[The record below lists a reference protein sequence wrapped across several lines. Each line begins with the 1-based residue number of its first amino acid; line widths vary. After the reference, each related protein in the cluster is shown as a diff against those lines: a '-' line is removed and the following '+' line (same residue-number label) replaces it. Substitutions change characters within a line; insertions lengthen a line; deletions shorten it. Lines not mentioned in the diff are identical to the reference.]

1 MKRILHLF
9 VLFILLLTGQSV
21 VAVAEEAVEVQ
32 EMVFCTGVEDR
43 EPVGTDT
50 TFLSTVEVV
59 YCFTRLSSSV
69 DTTTIA
75 HVWYY
80 NDEEMA
86 RVELNVKAK
95 TWRTWSSKRIV
106 QEWTGKWR
114 VDVVSESGTV
124 LQSKEFDVK

>member
-21 VAVAEEAVEVQ
+21 VAVAQEAVEVQ
-32 EMVFCTGVEDR
+32 EMVFCTSVEDR

-59 YCFTRLSSSV
+59 YCFTKLSSSV

-86 RVELNVKAK
+86 RVELNVKAQ

-114 VDVVSESGTV
+114 VDVVSENGTV

>member
-9 VLFILLLTGQSV
+9 VLFTLLLTGQSV

-32 EMVFCTGVEDR
+32 EMVFCTSVEDR
-43 EPVGTDT
+43 EPVGADT

-59 YCFTRLSSSV
+59 YCFTRLASSV
-69 DTTTIA
+69 DTTTIE

-80 NDEEMA
+80 NGEEMA
-86 RVELNVKAK
+86 RVELNVQAK

>member
-43 EPVGTDT
+43 EPVGADT

-59 YCFTRLSSSV
+59 YCFTRLASSV

-86 RVELNVKAK
+86 RVELNVQAK

-114 VDVVSESGTV
+114 VDVESESGTV